1 MESLLP
7 YYERELTH
15 LRRLS
20 HDFAKRYPKIAG
32 RLLISGENC
41 DDPHI
46 ERLIESFA
54 FLAGRIH
61 KKLDDDY
68 PEFTDALLQV
78 VYPQYLRPFPSV
90 SIARFEPLPSTS
102 NEGANAV
109 VPRHTMLH
117 TRPVRGV
124 ACRFRTAYEVQV
136 SPVCVQYAAYEN
148 TFDTSGL
155 STRLSA
161 ETAAVIRLR
170 LSVVR
175 DETGSGA
182 PLPAKLRF
190 FLNGEPSVV
199 AAIREA
205 VLGHALGV
213 WVGNDVTA
221 AKCELSPSALLPVGF
236 ADDEY
241 LLDVDA
247 RCHPAYQLLLEYF
260 AYPEKFNFFDLDLS
274 KVWPA
279 LPNTA
284 QEIDVRIA
292 CPNHLRELYDAP
304 LLERISK
311 ENFLLHC
318 TPVVNLFRHHPEPI
332 RMTETVSAY
341 PIIVD
346 TRQPKAYD
354 VYAIRKVYRVSQD
367 ANGDAVAEY
376 RPFYSIKHADA
387 HTGPVRYWH
396 ADFAEGDADFN
407 VSLSL
412 VDSTLAPD
420 SAGADTISLDLMCTN
435 RDLPAQLPFGLR
447 EGDLFLEGGASTFH
461 IQLTR
466 KPTPSYRFPRG
477 RGAQWRLI
485 SHLTLNQFSLAG
497 SGTEAL
503 KEILTLYDITDSPT
517 SRSQIQGIDCVQHET
532 GVTRMAGNPFPVFV
546 KGVDIRLTVDERHYA
561 GTGLF
566 SFTQV
571 LDRFFG
577 LYGHTNSF
585 TRLTVVSKQS
595 GKELLQCPARNGA
608 SVLA

>member
-20 HDFAKRYPKIAG
+20 HDFAKRYPKVAG

-78 VYPQYLRPFPSV
+78 IYPQYLRPFPSV

-102 NEGANAV
+102 VDGGNPV
-109 VPRHTMLH
+109 VPRHTTLH

-136 SPVCVQYAAYEN
+136 SPVRVEHAAYEN

-155 STRLSA
+155 SPSLVAR
-161 ETAAVIRLR
+161 TAAVIRLR
-170 LSVVR
+170 LSLPQE
-175 DETGSGA
+175 ETGYRQSSS
-182 PLPAKLRF
+182 AKLRF
-190 FLNGEPSVV
+190 FLNGEPGVV

-205 VLGHALGV
+205 VLGHALGI
-213 WVGNDVTA
+213 WVTNDTSS
-221 AKCELSPSALLPVGF
+221 AKSELPISAIMPVGF
-236 ADDEY
+236 DDDEC
-241 LLDVDA
+241 LLDADA

-260 AYPEKFNFFDLDLS
+260 AYPEKFNFVDLDLNA
-274 KVWPA
+274 VWLN
-279 LPNTA
+279 LPSTVR
-284 QEIDVRIA
+284 EIDVRIA
-292 CPNHLRELYDAP
+292 FPNHLHELYDVH
-304 LLERISK
+304 LLDRISK

-332 RMTETVSAY
+332 RMTETVSSY
-341 PIIVD
+341 PVIVD
-346 TRQPKAYD
+346 TRQPKAYE
-354 VYAIRKVYRVSQD
+354 VHSIRKVYRVRQD
-367 ANGDAVAEY
+367 ANSDTVTEY
-376 RPFYSIKHADA
+376 RPFYSVRHSDP
-387 HTGPVRYWH
+387 HDGPIRYWH
-396 ADFAEGDADFN
+396 AEFADKNGDFN
-407 VSLSL
+407 VSLAL
-412 VDSTLAPD
+412 VDSALVPERAETN
-420 SAGADTISLDLMCTN
+420 TISLDLMCTN

-447 EGDLFLEGGASTFH
+447 EGDLFLEGGASAFVV
-461 IQLTR
+461 QLMR
-466 KPTPSYRFPRG
+466 KPTLSYRFPRG

-497 SGTEAL
+497 SGADAL
-503 KEILTLYDITDSPT
+503 KEILTLYDITDSST
-517 SRSQIQGIDCVQHET
+517 SSRQIQGIDSVHHET
-532 GVTRMAGNPFPVFV
+532 GVTRIAGNPFPVFV
-546 KGVDIRLTVDERHYA
+546 KGVDIRLVVDERHYA

-571 LDRFFG
+571 LDRFFA
-577 LYGHTNSF
+577 LYVHTNSF

-595 GKELLQCPARNGA
+595 GKELVRCPARNGA
-608 SVLA
+608 SILA

>member
-20 HDFAKRYPKIAG
+20 HDFAKRYPKVAG

-78 VYPQYLRPFPSV
+78 IYPQYLRPFPSV

-102 NEGANAV
+102 VDGGNPV
-109 VPRHTMLH
+109 VPRHTTLH

-136 SPVCVQYAAYEN
+136 SPVRVEHAAYEN

-155 STRLSA
+155 SPSLVAR
-161 ETAAVIRLR
+161 TAAVIRLR
-170 LSVVR
+170 LSLPQ
-175 DETGSGA
+175 DETGYRQSSS
-182 PLPAKLRF
+182 AKLRF
-190 FLNGEPSVV
+190 FLNGEPGVV

-205 VLGHALGV
+205 VLGHALGI
-213 WVGNDVTA
+213 WVTNDSSS
-221 AKCELSPSALLPVGF
+221 AKSELPISAIMPVGF
-236 ADDEY
+236 DDDEC
-241 LLDVDA
+241 LLDADA

-260 AYPEKFNFFDLDLS
+260 AYPEKFNFVDLDLNA
-274 KVWPA
+274 VWLN
-279 LPNTA
+279 LPSTVR
-284 QEIDVRIA
+284 EIDVRIA
-292 CPNHLRELYDAP
+292 FPNHLHELYDVH
-304 LLERISK
+304 LLDRISK

-332 RMTETVSAY
+332 RMTETVSSY
-341 PIIVD
+341 PVIVD
-346 TRQPKAYD
+346 TRQPKAYE
-354 VYAIRKVYRVSQD
+354 VHSIRKVYRVRQD
-367 ANGDAVAEY
+367 ANSDTVTEY
-376 RPFYSIKHADA
+376 RPFYSVRHSDP
-387 HTGPVRYWH
+387 HDGPIRYWH
-396 ADFAEGDADFN
+396 AEFADKDGDFN
-407 VSLSL
+407 VSLAL
-412 VDSTLAPD
+412 VDSALVPERAETN
-420 SAGADTISLDLMCTN
+420 TISLDLMCTN

-447 EGDLFLEGGASTFH
+447 EGDLFLEGGASAFVV
-461 IQLTR
+461 QLMR
-466 KPTPSYRFPRG
+466 KPTLSYRFPRG

-497 SGTEAL
+497 SGADAL
-503 KEILTLYDITDSPT
+503 KEILVLYDITDSST
-517 SRSQIQGIDCVQHET
+517 SSRQIQGIDSVHHET
-532 GVTRMAGNPFPVFV
+532 GVTRIAGNPFPVFV
-546 KGVDIRLTVDERHYA
+546 KGVDVRLVVDERHYA

-571 LDRFFG
+571 LDRFFA
-577 LYGHTNSF
+577 LYVHTNSF

-595 GKELLQCPARNGA
+595 GKELVRCPARNGA
-608 SVLA
+608 SILA